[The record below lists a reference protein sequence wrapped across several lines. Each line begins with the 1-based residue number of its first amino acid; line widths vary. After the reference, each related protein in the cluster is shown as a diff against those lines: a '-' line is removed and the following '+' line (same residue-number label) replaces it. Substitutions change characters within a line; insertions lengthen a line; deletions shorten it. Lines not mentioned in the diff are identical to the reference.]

1 MTTFASR
8 RSLPH
13 VNSHFA
19 AALVVASGSLLGL
32 TGALQAIQPAQPAPA
47 AAPAE
52 PQITNEQ
59 LLRDFI
65 HFALIDRADVANA
78 YGRQLLDRGM
88 KDSDFVDLVEKSNE
102 GARFD
107 EVIGRSLRKPE
118 LEATAGL
125 LLKKFEAGK
134 LERVRNAD
142 EIAKNIKLLTQ
153 GARARLLGRER
164 LAAAGEYAMPQ
175 LLEQLLQIKDLPLR
189 SEVAT
194 LLRDMGRQSVTPLC
208 TALPLLQPEQQEL
221 VANVLGEIP
230 YKTSVPVLADV
241 AQTTSSP
248 KVREACER
256 AVRNLDGAAL
266 LVDAATLYRE
276 LGQAYYSE
284 RPEVTSFPGEEHQL
298 LWTYDPRLGLAMT
311 DIRTPVFHEAM
322 AMRTAER
329 SLGIRSEG
337 NGPALALW
345 LASNFSRE
353 IDTERMVE
361 ELKLEK
367 GYTNPAY
374 AANRRDAMYYAVAAG
389 APVMQD
395 VLALALDTKDTPLAR
410 RSIAAIE
417 KTAGGAALWSTRGD
431 RRALLDALNYPNRR
445 VQYESALA
453 LAKAQ
458 PTSPFPGSERVVP
471 LLAGA
476 IRSAGTRYAIVLGT
490 QDDESY
496 KAIRQAITESGYEV
510 LPFAT
515 GLQSLAAEIAS
526 RPGIDL
532 VVTNGLGAAVTEEI
546 IEETRRSPALLATPV
561 LALTSAQAYI
571 DLGRKFD
578 RDVAVAVRPA
588 GLPAANV
595 KNAAEQLVEAAVGG
609 RITTEEAKDYS
620 SRSLTALR
628 DLALSGNQVFNVADA
643 MRPLIASLGEAQGQT
658 KIDVAEVL
666 SRIGER
672 AAQVSLADS
681 SLNAKDAE
689 RLAMLSKLGESAKR
703 FGNQLEPRQV
713 QRLLELAATGGN
725 DEATAAAAVLGAL
738 NLPNDNL
745 VPLILGNVSP
755 AEGQTP

>member
-1 MTTFASR
+1 MMILASR
-8 RSLPH
+8 R
-13 VNSHFA
+13 NSA
-19 AALVVASGSLLGL
+19 RLMWTLAMVSGTVASIGGMP
-32 TGALQAIQPAQPAPA
+32 ALQAAQPAAPA
-47 AAPAE
+47 GSKAAPAE
-52 PQITNEQ
+52 PQQTNEQ

-88 KDSDFVDLVEKSNE
+88 KDADFVDLVERGNE

-107 EVIGRSLRKPE
+107 EVIGRALRKPE

-142 EIAKNIKLLTQ
+142 EITKNIKLLTQ
-153 GARARLLGRER
+153 GARARLIGRER

-175 LLEQLLQIKDLPLR
+175 LLESLLQIKDLPLR
-189 SEVAT
+189 SEVAA
-194 LLRDMGRQSVTPLC
+194 LMRDMGRQSVAPLS

-241 AQTTSSP
+241 AKSSTSQN
-248 KVREACER
+248 VRDACER
-256 AVRNLDGAAL
+256 AIRTLDASAL
-266 LVDAATLYRE
+266 SVDAATLYRE
-276 LGQAYYSE
+276 LGQAYYGE
-284 RPEVTSFPGEEHQL
+284 RPEVTSFPGEEQQL
-298 LWTYDPRLGLAMT
+298 LWSYDPRSGLGMT
-311 DIRTPVFHEAM
+311 NIRTPVFHEAM
-322 AMRTAER
+322 AMRAAER
-329 SLGIRSEG
+329 SLSIRSEG
-337 NGPALALW
+337 NGPALSLW

-353 IDTERMVE
+353 IDTERLVS
-361 ELKLEK
+361 ELKLDK
-367 GYTNPAY
+367 GYDNPAY
-374 AANRRDAMYYAVAAG
+374 APNRRDAMYYAVAAG

-417 KTAGGAALWSTRGD
+417 KTAGGAALWSSRGD
-431 RRALLDALNYPNRR
+431 RRALLEALNYPNRR

-458 PTSPFPGSERVVP
+458 PTATFQGSERVVP

-476 IRSAGTRYAIVLGT
+476 IRNAGTRYAVILGT

-496 KAIRQAITESGYEV
+496 KAIRQAIADSGYEV

-515 GLQSLAAEIAS
+515 NLSSLAAEIAT

-532 VVTNGLGAAVTEEI
+532 VVTNGLGAAATEEL

-571 DLGRKFD
+571 DLGRKYD

-588 GLPAANV
+588 GLPAVTV

-609 RITTEEAKDYS
+609 RITTEEAKAYS
-620 SRSLTALR
+620 ARALSALR
-628 DLALSGNQVFNVADA
+628 DLALSGNQVFSVADA
-643 MRPLIASLGEAQGQT
+643 MRPLIASLGEAEGETRVQ
-658 KIDVAEVL
+658 VAEVL

-672 AAQVSLADS
+672 AAQVALADT
-681 SLNAKDAE
+681 SLTTKDAD
-689 RLAMLSKLGESAKR
+689 RLAMLDKLGESAKR

-725 DEATAAAAVLGAL
+725 EEATAAAAVLGAL

-755 AEGQTP
+755 TGQETP